1 MDEDML
7 KYIVEAVKQLQKD
20 QRAHSYKLVK
30 VTDVCRNKFK
40 EVKFE
45 FNEKNKEVEDEFKKV
60 YNTLD
65 NLEINVDERV
75 ANLKE
80 EETKLSENVSILEV
94 EREVIAV
101 KIHSIDKALI
111 ELNENIIEL
120 KNKPENEDTTET
132 KELDKKQCKFY
143 KQGYCREKESCPFY
157 HSDQNCSVYLSNGIC
172 WKRGC
177 RERHPKPCRYNINC
191 FRGKSCRYFHDNVPC
206 DRCDTFSHNLYYCE
220 ICKKSYCQNCTVKEA
235 HTRNIYENVD
245 QSEVKCEH
253 LHQG

>member
-7 KYIVEAVKQLQKD
+7 KYIVEAAKQLQTD

-40 EVKFE
+40 EVKVE

-101 KIHSIDKALI
+101 
-111 ELNENIIEL
+111 
-120 KNKPENEDTTET
+120 
-132 KELDKKQCKFY
+132 
-143 KQGYCREKESCPFY
+143 
-157 HSDQNCSVYLSNGIC
+157 
-172 WKRGC
+172 
-177 RERHPKPCRYNINC
+177 
-191 FRGKSCRYFHDNVPC
+191 
-206 DRCDTFSHNLYYCE
+206 
-220 ICKKSYCQNCTVKEA
+220 
-235 HTRNIYENVD
+235 
-245 QSEVKCEH
+245 
-253 LHQG
+253 